1 MNPQQHTAPDAEDH
15 DPGHGDTARP
25 LNRPARWAFA
35 AVEVAVAIG
44 LVAVAVWAWGKAS
57 VPYRLPDYENPA
69 IPDVVIRQSGPWTAA
84 AVGAV
89 LLAGVFLLDA
99 LRQMVLAARGGR
111 RATAAPDRDTPAY
124 GADDAPPDRDT
135 PAYRGGDA
143 PPDRDVPAYGADAA
157 PSDRDVP
164 AYREG
169 TDERA

>member
-35 AVEVAVAIG
+35 AVEVAVVVG
-44 LVAVAVWAWGKAS
+44 LVAVAVWAWGKTS

-69 IPDVVIRQSGPWTAA
+69 IPDVVSRQSGPWTAA
-84 AVGAV
+84 AVGAA
-89 LLAGVFLLDA
+89 LLAGLFLLDA
-99 LRQMVLAARGGR
+99 LRQMVLAARAGR
-111 RATAAPDRDTPAY
+111 RVTAAPDRDVDDAPSDRDLPAY
-124 GADDAPPDRDT
+124 GGGAP
-135 PAYRGGDA
+135 A
-143 PPDRDVPAYGADAA
+143 P
-157 PSDRDVP
+157 DRDVP